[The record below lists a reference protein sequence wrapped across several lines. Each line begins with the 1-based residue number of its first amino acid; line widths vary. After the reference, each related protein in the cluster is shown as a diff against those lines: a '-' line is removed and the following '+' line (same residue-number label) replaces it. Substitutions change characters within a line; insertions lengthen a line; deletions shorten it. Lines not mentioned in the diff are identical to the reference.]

1 VDLHVLLQIR
11 AAGKLFTA
19 VLAREGFLTS
29 VYALVADEV
38 GDLQSCQRVF
48 TYLGEGPEAVRELAI
63 VGLLSVVHSRMFLQ
77 GRILGEGLVT
87 YGTIIVKSE
96 LALKRVPA
104 LARNVARQ
112 MDGLKECFEKI

>member
-1 VDLHVLLQIR
+1 
-11 AAGKLFTA
+11 
-19 VLAREGFLTS
+19 
-29 VYALVADEV
+29 
-38 GDLQSCQRVF
+38 VF
-48 TYLGEGPEAVRELAI
+48 TYLGEGPEAIGELAI

-96 LALKRVPA
+96 LALKRV
-104 LARNVARQ
+104 LAFAQNVARQ